1 MQMAKWKDWP
11 PQKRPEVF
19 PCFYN
24 FIDADGNRILA
35 GLKPL
40 EDEPSEE
47 KKAEFSTNE
56 PAQSCK
62 KRVCYAFICSTLV
75 TWPFCA
81 TRDQPWIA
89 LQLMTSGLLGSKA
102 AVAPMT

>member
-40 EDEPSEE
+40 EDEFP
-47 KKAEFSTNE
+47 KVPLFEFRTNHGSRMRLTGGKPRAMLE
-56 PAQSCK
+56 C
-62 KRVCYAFICSTLV
+62 I
-75 TWPFCA
+75 
-81 TRDQPWIA
+81 
-89 LQLMTSGLLGSKA
+89 LLWHS
-102 AVAPMT
+102 